1 MDDVNGL
8 RGEFVDVNDD
18 QWDQLGMYFQ
28 MLVDWNTNINLTA
41 ITDEIEVY
49 VKHFFDSLLIT
60 SSVESQ
66 TAFSSASQVCD
77 IGTGA
82 GFPGLVLA
90 IASPGKHFVLVDAL
104 AKRLKFLQAVVD
116 ELGLQNVDLVHA
128 RAEDF
133 SRQKQYRE
141 SFDLVVS
148 RAVAKLNVLCELTLP
163 LVKVGG
169 WFISY
174 KGPSADEE
182 SMEAKHAIEVLGGTQ
197 EFMQT
202 CILPHDM
209 GTRALIGIRKERVTP
224 KQYPRKAGTP
234 QKAPL

>member
-1 MDDVNGL
+1 MGDVREL
-8 RGEFVDVNDD
+8 RKAFASLNDTA
-18 QWDQLGMYFQ
+18 WEQLGTYFQ
-28 MLVDWNTNINLTA
+28 MLVDWNEKVNLTA
-41 ITDEIEVY
+41 ITDETEVY
-49 VKHFFDSLLIT
+49 VKHFFDSLLIA
-60 SSVESQ
+60 SSSESESVL
-66 TAFSSASQVCD
+66 ASSHRICD

-90 IASPGKHFVLVDAL
+90 IAAPGKHFVLVDAL
-104 AKRLKFLQAVVD
+104 AKRLKFLQSVVD
-116 ELGLQNVDLVHA
+116 ALALKNVDLVHA

-169 WFISY
+169 WFVSY
-174 KGPSADEE
+174 KGPSVEDE
-182 SMEAKHAIEVLGGTQ
+182 SAEATHAIGILGGR
-197 EFMQT
+197 EAFMQSCT
-202 CILPHDM
+202 LPLDM
-209 GTRALIGIRKERVTP
+209 GTRTLVGIRKDRSTP
-224 KQYPRKAGTP
+224 KEYPRKAGTP